1 MNYYNHYK
9 NLFESVKPIRG
20 RSVDVRPIGKRRRDW
35 EIVRMDG
42 DVVECV
48 LYQTPVVRYY
58 PNGDV
63 GVQCG
68 GWASPS
74 TAEFMYEHSPF
85 VCRKRNRKVQVNP
98 SGRYDE
104 DAKFYP
110 LPEYDEV
117 LFVLTPDNKYAP
129 AAPLVEH
136 KQVIDRKQ
144 AKEAREPFMPFIK
157 FMETF
162 LMMSDGWVMSETR
175 GQVGMLDKDRSY
187 FNRAEYDYG
196 FDEFRG
202 SRSADANMLQHIAEA
217 QEDDYL
223 RAMCMFLDRCITNE
237 RVLVKSIE
245 VGMGGDSHP
254 YKKTVR
260 FYNTR
265 YNLKSVKAK
274 LYRMIARECDVF
286 VQKEVTHV

>member
-9 NLFESVKPIRG
+9 NLFQSVKPIRG

-35 EIVRMDG
+35 ETVRMDG

-98 SGRYDE
+98 LGKYSD

-110 LPEYDEV
+110 LPERGEV
-117 LFVLTPDNKYAP
+117 LFVLTADNKYAP
-129 AAPLVEH
+129 EAPLVEH

-144 AKEAREPFMPFIK
+144 AKEAREPFMPFIN

-162 LMMSDGWVMSETR
+162 LKMSDGWLMNETR
-175 GQVGMLDKDRSY
+175 EQVGVLDKDRSY

-196 FDEFRG
+196 FNVYRNG
-202 SRSADANMLQHIAEA
+202 RSWDTKMLQIIEEA
-217 QEDDYL
+217 HEDDYL
-223 RAMCMFLDRCITNE
+223 RAMCMLLDACISNE
-237 RVLVKSIE
+237 RELVRSVE
-245 VGMGGDSHP
+245 VDMGGDLHT
-254 YKKTVR
+254 YKKSIR

-265 YNLKSVKAK
+265 YNAKSVKAK
-274 LYRMIARECDVF
+274 LYRMIARENEVF